1 MILEMSL
8 KETVEKSQFKA
19 IIYYSGVTGLL
30 KIHIIHF
37 SVSLSGHDY
46 LVLQGSLTLLTLF
59 FAV

>member
-1 MILEMSL
+1 MSL

>member
-1 MILEMSL
+1 MSL

-30 KIHIIHF
+30 KINIIHF